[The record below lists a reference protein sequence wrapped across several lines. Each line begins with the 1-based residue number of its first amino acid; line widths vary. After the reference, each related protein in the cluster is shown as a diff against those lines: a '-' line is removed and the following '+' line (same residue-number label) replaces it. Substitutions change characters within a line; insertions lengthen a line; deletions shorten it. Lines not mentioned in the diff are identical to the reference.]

1 MLNGPWA
8 GLADSVELLVLEFCV
23 STVFAD
29 LSDRAVSSYGVMQTL
44 WVSYSY
50 PNKTNEARTGVC
62 PRARVRTRENQD
74 AD

>member
-8 GLADSVELLVLEFCV
+8 GLADSVELLVPEFCV

-29 LSDRAVSSYGVMQTL
+29 LSDRAVSSDGVMQTI

-50 PNKTNEARTGVC
+50 PNKINEARTGVHS
-62 PRARVRTRENQD
+62 RARARTTENRD